1 MCPSVGICLSPSRV
15 KVSFSLAEKGLC
27 MRTSEG
33 LLLKQESAQHQASLT
48 LFRWL
53 KGYDD
58 HSRTVWRSSWAC
70 FSRAAS
76 AGLAK

>member
-1 MCPSVGICLSPSRV
+1 
-15 KVSFSLAEKGLC
+15 

-53 KGYDD
+53 KGYGD
-58 HSRTVWRSSWAC
+58 HSRTVWRLS
-70 FSRAAS
+70 
-76 AGLAK
+76 